1 MPSTALKIN
10 MLILFTMLIAAIAA
24 SPYAPAALLRSIVEM
39 LARPCLARLGRPV
52 VTMSAR
58 IGSLNFAY
66 LGLSEVCVFL
76 RMNIVSSK
84 AHEMYCD
91 IAVAR
96 PAPNIPM
103 PIFCM
108 KSMSKKMLRIPPEV
122 RPIMA
127 KNARPSYL
135 RILFITQLD
144 TSAGAA
150 ASMQIAYVLA

>member
-1 MPSTALKIN
+1 
-10 MLILFTMLIAAIAA
+10 MLIAAIAA
-24 SPYAPAALLRSIVEM
+24 SPYTPAALLSTIVEM
-39 LARPCLARLGRPV
+39 LARPWRARLGRPV
-52 VTMSAR
+52 VIMSPR
-58 IGSLNFAY
+58 VDMLNFAY
-66 LGLSEVCVFL
+66 LILSDVWVFFN
-76 RMNIVSSK
+76 MNIVRSSI
-84 AHEMYCD
+84 HETYCE

-108 KSMSKKMLRIPPEV
+108 KIASRKILSMPPEV

-150 ASMQIAYVLA
+150 QRIQIPYVLA